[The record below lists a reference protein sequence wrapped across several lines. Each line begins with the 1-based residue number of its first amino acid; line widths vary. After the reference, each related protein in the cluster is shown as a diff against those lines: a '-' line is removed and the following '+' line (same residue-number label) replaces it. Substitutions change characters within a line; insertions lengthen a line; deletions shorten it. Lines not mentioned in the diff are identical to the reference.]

1 MNFSIECCKN
11 PKSLVIS
18 TKLPVPDQNSDEEI
32 EKIDTGMIKNKN
44 INKKNN
50 KNSNDIGGVSPEE
63 TEQTLYI
70 ILKNITLITNEK
82 ININY
87 APYQKM
93 QLKISDINMIYKSG
107 IIRSDS
113 ST

>member
-32 EKIDTGMIKNKN
+32 EKIDTGMIENKN
-44 INKKNN
+44 INNKNN

-63 TEQTLYI
+63 TEQ
-70 ILKNITLITNEK
+70 TNEK

-107 IIRSDS
+107 IIRSDA

>member
-1 MNFSIECCKN
+1 MGLLGFSIECCKN

-32 EKIDTGMIKNKN
+32 EQIDTGMIENKN

-63 TEQTLYI
+63 TEQ
-70 ILKNITLITNEK
+70 TNEK

-107 IIRSDS
+107 IIRSDA